1 MEKRLQYI
9 KIAICEENEQEII
22 RIENFLEEIGKK
34 EGICTV
40 VDTVKTGEKLLE
52 NLRKETYDIIFLT
65 MALSDIDC
73 IELGKEI
80 HEINDET
87 VLFYMAEDEKRIKEV
102 FECNPSVFIDKPVK
116 KEELER
122 WFIKM
127 VERFWD
133 SRRFL
138 SFSFDRNS
146 YHIPW
151 HRICY
156 LESNRHYVSVMT
168 EKQTYRFYGRL
179 DEIEKML
186 DNVKQVFIRIHK
198 SYIVNWNYIC
208 WMDGNMVKI
217 DSGESLP
224 VSAAYREKAKKE
236 YWDTI
241 DKVKRMR

>member
-1 MEKRLQYI
+1 M
-9 KIAICEENEQEII
+9 
-22 RIENFLEEIGKK
+22 
-34 EGICTV
+34 
-40 VDTVKTGEKLLE
+40 E
-52 NLRKETYDIIFLT
+52 NLRKETHDIIFLA

-156 LESNRHYVSVMT
+156 LESNRHFINAFSVLL
-168 EKQTYRFYGRL
+168 RSL
-179 DEIEKML
+179 L
-186 DNVKQVFIRIHK
+186 V
-198 SYIVNWNYIC
+198 
-208 WMDGNMVKI
+208 GNSSNLNIITADAVMQAI
-217 DSGESLP
+217 NDCELG
-224 VSAAYREKAKKE
+224 
-236 YWDTI
+236 
-241 DKVKRMR
+241 